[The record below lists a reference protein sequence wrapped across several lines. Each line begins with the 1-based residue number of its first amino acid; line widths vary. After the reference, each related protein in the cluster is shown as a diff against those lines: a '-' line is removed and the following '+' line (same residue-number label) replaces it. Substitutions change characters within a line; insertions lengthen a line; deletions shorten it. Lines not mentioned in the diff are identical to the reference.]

1 MMRLYCAGPMRGL
14 PEYNYPA
21 FRELKAQLLMMG
33 HLPIS
38 PVDRDKE
45 SGFNEKT
52 DIPTQDFM
60 RKALEWDL
68 QQVCR
73 SDGVVVLPGWR
84 KSLGARAEVATARA
98 VGLPVYILIRGAT
111 YHLRE
116 CHYV

>member
-1 MMRLYCAGPMRGL
+1 MILYCAGPMRGL

-21 FRELKAQLLMMG
+21 FRELKAQLIIMG

-45 SGFNEKT
+45 TGFNEHS
-52 DIPTQDFM
+52 DIPDQGFM

-73 SDGVVVLPGWR
+73 ADGVVVLPGWR
-84 KSLGARAEVATARA
+84 KSKGARAEVATARA
-98 VGLPVYILIRGAT
+98 IGIPVYLLIRGAT
-111 YHLRE
+111 THLRE
-116 CHYV
+116 CTYV